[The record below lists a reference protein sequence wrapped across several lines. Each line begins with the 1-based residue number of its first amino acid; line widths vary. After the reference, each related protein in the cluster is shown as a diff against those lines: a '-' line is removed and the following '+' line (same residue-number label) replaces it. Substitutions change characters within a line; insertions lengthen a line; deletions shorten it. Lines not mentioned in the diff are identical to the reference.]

1 MADKKTIRVLES
13 VPNATRFSK
22 YNQSLDRLFK
32 SRSLKDLLESLKS
45 PHKKHIYN
53 EKPETPKKN
62 NKEFNENSEK
72 VLNDLYKQKLKEQE
86 LIKKQERRLLS
97 ERRENKHSHFKNK
110 IIEPILDPFK
120 YCPNYDSVKPRSPCY
135 KITLPTIPSKKI
147 NNKSTKSLENIDEYP
162 SKIKLKKN
170 RNDDIYL
177 PSLKTEESEN
187 SNINSVKNHNGLY
200 ITCDKNN
207 HALRFSKY
215 AARGDFLEIKGGTVS
230 YVEPYSYRDEKK
242 NNAIDFKKM
251 QNFERSLVNKQSLEI
266 PSMWF
271 YNPKYDLVEKK
282 SAEISFG
289 KNKDKRQNKQYLLR
303 KMWGNYDA
311 SSEYSLVNNKMLK

>member
-170 RNDDIYL
+170 RNDDINL
-177 PSLKTEESEN
+177 PSLKTEESEK
-187 SNINSVKNHNGLY
+187 STIDPVKKNNGLY
-200 ITCDKNN
+200 INCDKNN

-215 AARGDFLEIKGGTVS
+215 AARGDFLEMKGGTVS
-230 YVEPYSYRDEKK
+230 YVEPHNYNFEKK
-242 NNAIDFKKM
+242 NNAIDFQKM
-251 QNFERSLVNKQSLEI
+251 QKFERSLVNKEALDT

-282 SAEISFG
+282 PVEITFG
-289 KNKDKRQNKQYLLR
+289 KNNDKRRNKQYLLR
-303 KMWGNYDA
+303 KIWGSYYATID
-311 SSEYSLVNNKMLK
+311 YSIVNNNMLK